1 MNRFKLTRIQP
12 QNDVTARAGSVVS
25 STVFAWRMDKD
36 VCRESVGVSTALM
49 TIGRSLS
56 KLERSN
62 YSSWRG
68 LNEKAVIARRTTA
81 WKTIASATGLDKN
94 VTQHCATAQI
104 VTIMRMRPL
113 YLIPAQPRKL
123 VRLRSA
129 ASKTRV
135 NQSRFNHQSQTS
147 RSDLA

>member
-1 MNRFKLTRIQP
+1 
-12 QNDVTARAGSVVS
+12 
-25 STVFAWRMDKD
+25 
-36 VCRESVGVSTALM
+36 
-49 TIGRSLS
+49 
-56 KLERSN
+56 
-62 YSSWRG
+62 
-68 LNEKAVIARRTTA
+68 
-81 WKTIASATGLDKN
+81 
-94 VTQHCATAQI
+94 VTQRCATAQI

-123 VRLRSA
+123 GRLRSA